1 LCINKVAIC
10 VYNIIV
16 FKNDFGDTNMKK
28 IIQSIEP
35 VVIAASGVDAEVI
48 AQANLSEQKDIQQL
62 LGGEENEIEDSV

>member
-1 LCINKVAIC
+1 
-10 VYNIIV
+10 V

>member
-1 LCINKVAIC
+1 
-10 VYNIIV
+10 
-16 FKNDFGDTNMKK
+16 MKK